1 MIIKCPQCATGYNIP
16 DHMLGDSPRRMR
28 CAKCKNMFA
37 VTRRSEDPPSGYVE
51 YTGAQQ
57 LPPEFAFL
65 KAEKEGVKL
74 VVPPPSQRRMA
85 QLETTETTAVGPAPK
100 PPVAPPPSSP
110 LQAVPPQA
118 PDSPVMEPSG
128 FVEYRSPELAASV
141 PSSPAPVPQAVEPA
155 PSPAPAPA
163 SPRVEVQS
171 SRPPR
176 RQGGSVPVGNSI
188 PAESMFGGNSRAW
201 EVEAPLELDT
211 YTIRS
216 DVHPGHQLA
225 GKVIAGIFIA
235 LVGFLI
241 FVAARNG
248 WNLSIPDLPEQIAF
262 AFSSEAGES
271 LPAEVE
277 NMDVTVM
284 DRRMVLADDGT
295 AYLSVGGE
303 VFNNN
308 MAGRSHIILR
318 GRLYDSA
325 GDLRAEARMPCGR
338 AVDDKALKATPKGTV
353 AGHFSP
359 GGTLYN
365 CQLSPDGSTLFQ
377 VIFENVPADYDA
389 TFEVKVMVVAATT
402 G

>member
-1 MIIKCPQCATGYNIP
+1 
-16 DHMLGDSPRRMR
+16 
-28 CAKCKNMFA
+28 
-37 VTRRSEDPPSGYVE
+37 
-51 YTGAQQ
+51 
-57 LPPEFAFL
+57 
-65 KAEKEGVKL
+65 
-74 VVPPPSQRRMA
+74 
-85 QLETTETTAVGPAPK
+85 
-100 PPVAPPPSSP
+100 
-110 LQAVPPQA
+110 
-118 PDSPVMEPSG
+118 
-128 FVEYRSPELAASV
+128 
-141 PSSPAPVPQAVEPA
+141 
-155 PSPAPAPA
+155 
-163 SPRVEVQS
+163 
-171 SRPPR
+171 
-176 RQGGSVPVGNSI
+176 
-188 PAESMFGGNSRAW
+188 MFGGNSRAW

-225 GKVIAGIFIA
+225 GKVIAGIFVA

-262 AFSSEAGES
+262 AFSNEAGET

-277 NMDVTVM
+277 NMDVTVI

-389 TFEVKVMVVAATT
+389 TFEVKVMVVAATA